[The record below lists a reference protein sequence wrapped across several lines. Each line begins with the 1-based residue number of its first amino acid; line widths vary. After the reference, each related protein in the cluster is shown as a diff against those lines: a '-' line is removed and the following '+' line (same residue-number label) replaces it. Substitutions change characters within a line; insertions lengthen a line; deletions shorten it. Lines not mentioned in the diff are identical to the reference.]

1 MKAYSL
7 SLLLTSHTL
16 PLCFLL
22 RISVTIS
29 LSSLSPSPS
38 SLSLLPSSFDF
49 SRKFVMDLWCAHIKN
64 PNLSPLLLRNSFS
77 ERPFSCYLAKVGSFR
92 PEDGRLFEIRVASRK
107 ASSLVVRAMG
117 KKNHDNSSSSGNF
130 FFLRLHGFWISSL

>member
-1 MKAYSL
+1 MGERLKNQ
-7 SLLLTSHTL
+7 T
-16 PLCFLL
+16 PPKICDG
-22 RISVTIS
+22 SVVRS
-29 LSSLSPSPS
+29 YQEPQSESASAAE
-38 SLSLLPSSFDF
+38 
-49 SRKFVMDLWCAHIKN
+49 FVFREAVFHAIW
-64 PNLSPLLLRNSFS
+64 
-77 ERPFSCYLAKVGSFR
+77 AKVGSFR